1 MQNSKIKPSY
11 AIAGAVL
18 AVALAAFVI
27 FRVSTAPTETINPH
41 PEKIPAKGAGG
52 GGRGD

>member
-1 MQNSKIKPSY
+1 MQTSKIKPSY
-11 AIAGAVL
+11 AIAAAVL
-18 AVALAAFVI
+18 ALALAAFVI
-27 FRVSTAPTETINPH
+27 FKVSTGPSETINPH

>member
-1 MQNSKIKPSY
+1 MQTSKIKPAY
-11 AIAGAVL
+11 AIVGAVL
-18 AVALAAFVI
+18 AIAIAAFVI
-27 FRVSTAPTETINPH
+27 FRVSTAPTETINLH